1 MAKLQGTVNWFNGT
15 KGFGFIT
22 RDDNQGD
29 VFVHQSDL
37 HAEGFRSLQEGE
49 QVEFT
54 VETGEDGRA
63 KAVDVTGPSGAFVQ
77 GTPKPGSLSR
87 GGRGG
92 KGGRS
97 RSRGGAGGRG
107 KGGGELTEGASSG
120 LQVVVHNLPWSATGE
135 ALAAHFAPAGNIS
148 LAEIAKD
155 NSNRSRGFG
164 IVKFATVEEASSAIE
179 RFNGSTFEDREIL
192 VRLDRYA

>member
-63 KAVDVTGPSGAFVQ
+63 KAVDVTEEELTGLAAVLYPEL
-77 GTPKPGSLSR
+77 GTEKETNTPDEH
-87 GGRGG
+87 
-92 KGGRS
+92 
-97 RSRGGAGGRG
+97 AGERG
-107 KGGGELTEGASSG
+107 KINALDADSGPLDSADVDEWGKVLREQGKLGE
-120 LQVVVHNLPWSATGE
+120 
-135 ALAAHFAPAGNIS
+135 
-148 LAEIAKD
+148 
-155 NSNRSRGFG
+155 SR
-164 IVKFATVEEASSAIE
+164 
-179 RFNGSTFEDREIL
+179 
-192 VRLDRYA
+192 